1 VISTEF
7 GTSAVVCGTADPA
20 DVALDQLDYTI
31 SRLLPVHRTVVYE
44 LTRETS

>member
-1 VISTEF
+1 MISTEF
-7 GTSAVVCGTADPA
+7 GTSVMVCGTADPA

-44 LTRETS
+44 STRETS